1 MLSGYDNYPHDD
13 LLATV
18 DRAIM
23 ELTPHL
29 GEFDSIAVRG
39 VSGLIVGSPVALH
52 LGKPLV
58 VARKPSEIAHSSG
71 VSNDRH
77 AGKHYVILD
86 DFVSTGATVN
96 EITYTMS
103 RYTDAIRIGIYEY
116 ANARGYTPAAGI
128 HAAFNEWGVRVH

>member
-71 VSNDRH
+71 VSNDRN
-77 AGKHYVILD
+77 AGRRYVILD
-86 DFVSTGATVN
+86 DFVSSGATVS
-96 EITYTMS
+96 EITYTMTQHTS
-103 RYTDAIRIGIYEY
+103 ALRAGIYVYNTHEY
-116 ANARGYTPAAGI
+116 IPESGI
-128 HAAFNEWGVRVH
+128 NERFNLWGMRIPV